1 MFNGTGIKFTTINTN
16 FKKTF
21 KITASLEAARK
32 KKKRNSYVIWM

>member
-1 MFNGTGIKFTTINTN
+1 MFNGTDIKFTINTN

-32 KKKRNSYVIWM
+32 KKKKEIVM